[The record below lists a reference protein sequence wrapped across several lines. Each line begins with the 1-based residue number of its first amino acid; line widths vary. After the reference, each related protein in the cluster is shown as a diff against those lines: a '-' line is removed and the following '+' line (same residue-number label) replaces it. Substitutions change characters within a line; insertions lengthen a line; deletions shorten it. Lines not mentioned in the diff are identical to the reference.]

1 MNFIK
6 KNIAGIIIVLAF
18 IGIGTCNYILN
29 TSDQNE
35 RINNPKAGQYYVIN
49 DFTEDTPEII
59 LKIKEVRDNEI
70 EFFVP
75 RQELIFGWAQLRF
88 VHVPS
93 QAAKL
98 LIRMSHRFDKAAAL
112 REYNFSTIFSSQK
125 VDAFL
130 KRRLMIRRMPDSI
143 IPLPHMSLLSS

>member
-75 RQELIFGWAQLRF
+75 RQELIFGF
-88 VHVPS
+88 KNNKSEPV
-93 QAAKL
+93 
-98 LIRMSHRFDKAAAL
+98 IRKADENGQMYDTRTVVISKDEL
-112 REYNFSTIFSSQK
+112 NT
-125 VDAFL
+125 
-130 KRRLMIRRMPDSI
+130 MIQSDN
-143 IPLPHMSLLSS
+143 LSSAVENKPRVVWVFQ